1 MYIYLLRHA
10 IAVERGTV
18 HIPNDD
24 RPLSE
29 KGVKRFLKSARG
41 ITALLDELDV
51 ILTSPLKRA
60 HETAIMTAKQC
71 GIPRKVVITEHLLP
85 GCIHDT
91 LIPLLR
97 KYKDKKHVMLVG
109 HEPDLSRLASN
120 LLGSSRSVIEFKKG
134 ALCCIELPSLT
145 PKVAG
150 VLQWHL
156 QPKQLRCLKRSRNE

>member
-18 HIPNDD
+18 HYPNDD

-29 KGVKRFLKSARG
+29 KGTKRFLRG
-41 ITALLDELDV
+41 AQGIAALLNELDV

-71 GIPRKVVITEHLLP
+71 GIPHKVVMTEYLLP
-85 GCIHDT
+85 GCIHNT
-91 LIPLLR
+91 IFPLLR

-120 LLGSSRSVIEFKKG
+120 FLGSSRSAINFKKG

-145 PKVAG
+145 PRAAG

-156 QPKQLRCLKRSRNE
+156 QPKQLRNLKRSRNY

>member
-1 MYIYLLRHA
+1 MHIYLLRHA

-18 HIPNDD
+18 HYPNDD
-24 RPLSE
+24 RPLSQ
-29 KGVKRFLKSARG
+29 KGMKRFLKSAQG
-41 ITALLDELDV
+41 IAAILGEVDV

-60 HETAIMTAKQC
+60 HETALMTAKQC
-71 GIPRKVVITEHLLP
+71 GIPQKVVITEHLLP
-85 GCIHDT
+85 GCIHNT
-91 LIPLLR
+91 IIPLLK

-134 ALCCIELPSLT
+134 ALCCIELPLLT
-145 PKVAG
+145 PKASG

-156 QPKQLRCLKRSRNE
+156 QPKQLRCLKRSRD

>member
-18 HIPNDD
+18 HYPNDD
-24 RPLSE
+24 RPLSQ
-29 KGVKRFLKSARG
+29 KGMKRFLKGAQG
-41 ITALLDELDV
+41 IAVILDEVDV

-60 HETAIMTAKQC
+60 HETAKMTAEQC
-71 GIPRKVVITEHLLP
+71 GILHKVVITEHLLP
-85 GCIHDT
+85 GCIHNNI
-91 LIPLLR
+91 IPLLK

-120 LLGSSRSVIEFKKG
+120 FLGSSRSVIEFKKG

-145 PKVAG
+145 PRVTG

-156 QPKQLRCLKRSRNE
+156 QPKQLRYLK

>member
-10 IAVERGTV
+10 IAVERGPV
-18 HIPNDD
+18 HEPNDD

-29 KGVKRFLKSARG
+29 KGVKRFNKGARG
-41 ITALLDELDV
+41 IAALLDELDV

-60 HETAIMTAKQC
+60 HETAIMTAKEC
-71 GIPRKVVITEHLLP
+71 GIPHKVVITEHLLP
-85 GCIHDT
+85 GCIHNT
-91 LIPLLR
+91 IFPLLR

-109 HEPDLSRLASN
+109 HEPDVSRLASSF
-120 LLGSSRSVIEFKKG
+120 LGSSRPAIEFKKG

-145 PKVAG
+145 RKATG

-156 QPKQLRCLKRSRNE
+156 QPKQLRCLKRSRD

>member
-18 HIPNDD
+18 HYPNDD

-29 KGVKRFLKSARG
+29 KGMKRFLKGAHG
-41 ITALLDELDV
+41 IAALLNEV
-51 ILTSPLKRA
+51 NIILTSPLKRA
-60 HETAIMTAKQC
+60 QETAKITAEQC
-71 GIPRKVVITEHLLP
+71 GIPHKVVITEHLLP
-85 GCIHDT
+85 GCIHT
-91 LIPLLR
+91 NIIPLLR
-97 KYKDKKHVMLVG
+97 KYKGMKHVMLVG

-145 PKVAG
+145 PRAAG

-156 QPKQLRCLKRSRNE
+156 QPKQLRYLKRSRD